1 MQLAE
6 PPLALFNAASLF
18 LDFDGTLVDLA
29 SRPDGVKVGTEL
41 LDLLLALQTS
51 LGGRVAL
58 LSGRPVDDV
67 SCLLNP
73 LQLPIGGSH
82 GLELSFPG
90 HAHNPPPRPIGLDQ
104 VVSAL
109 RALEVDYPGVRIE
122 EKPAGVAV
130 HYRLAP
136 RAALACREAAER
148 AAMAIGMELQHGKMV
163 VELLPVGADK
173 GTALRYFMSEQPFAR
188 THPIFIG
195 DDLTD
200 ESGFAAA
207 REFGGA
213 GILVGSER
221 ATAACY
227 RLESVEAVRAWL
239 GSACEEML

>member
-6 PPLALFNAASLF
+6 PPLALINEASLF
-18 LDFDGTLVDLA
+18 LDFDGTLVELA
-29 SRPDGVKVGTEL
+29 SRPDGVEVGSEL
-41 LDLLLALQTS
+41 LDLLLALQTR
-51 LGGRVAL
+51 LDGRVAL

-67 SCLLNP
+67 GGLLDP
-73 LQLPIGGSH
+73 LKIPIGGSH
-82 GLELSFPG
+82 GLERSLPG
-90 HAHNPPPRPIGLDQ
+90 RAHIPPPRPIGLDQ
-104 VVSAL
+104 MVSAL
-109 RALEVDYPGVRIE
+109 RALEVEFPGVQIE

-136 RAALACREAAER
+136 GAATACQQAAER
-148 AAMAIGMELQHGKMV
+148 AAMAIGMALQHGKMV

-173 GTALRYFMSEQPFAR
+173 GTALRCFMSEQPFAG
-188 THPIFIG
+188 TYPIFIG

-200 ESGFAAA
+200 EHGFVAA

-221 ATAACY
+221 PTAACY

-239 GSACEEML
+239 GAACEEMP